1 MRHLLS
7 LLCCLLPLSAAA
19 ADRVWIVGGGPEL
32 EHSQVQIERNV
43 AFARRVMAERLPRA
57 RIGTWFTDGDDPRPD
72 VKEWRRPDEAD
83 ATLQPL
89 ARVLDTYMLNGN
101 GYRNH
106 RLADV
111 DGPAS
116 RRAVLDALE
125 RGLPALGAG
134 EEGWLVYAGHGSPAA
149 PAEGGSLLDLWDHDR
164 VTVADLQRVVASAG
178 PAPGSRFRFVMTQC
192 HAGGFARLA
201 WPDGRAPDGR
211 ICGFMAVAE
220 DGLAEGCTADL
231 DAGNYRG
238 YSTYFFA
245 ALSGR
250 ARDGAPLAFDPDG
263 NSDGRVDPY
272 EAHLYTL
279 VAARSTDI
287 PRSTSEQWLLDQA
300 PWYLPL
306 VPVTPAPDNPFRPL
320 VTELART
327 LGIDPAVHPL
337 RRAIHPRRLAW
348 SARLKALSDRQDRH
362 RAAAA
367 GARGVIARE
376 LVARFPEVRWP
387 HTRGYSSFLREDLDQ
402 AQALI
407 RSHPLYAPM
416 REDQDAYW
424 RLDGARLELERQL
437 ALLDRLEHL
446 DALARR
452 YDHFAA
458 RPDTPVWAA
467 YTRLNACERAPL
479 GDD

>member
-1 MRHLLS
+1 MRCLLS

-19 ADRVWIVGGGPEL
+19 TDRVWVVGGGPEP
-32 EHSQVQIERNV
+32 EYSQVQIERNV
-43 AFARRVMAERLPRA
+43 AFARRVMAGRLPGA

-72 VKEWRRPDEAD
+72 VKEWVRPGEGD
-83 ATLQPL
+83 AELQPL
-89 ARVLDTYMLNGN
+89 ARVLDAYRLNGN
-101 GYRNH
+101 AYRNH

-111 DGPAS
+111 DGPA
-116 RRAVLDALE
+116 RRRPVLEALAQ
-125 RGLPALGAG
+125 GLTALGPG

-149 PAEGGSLLDLWDHDR
+149 PAGGGSRLDLWGHER
-164 VTVADLQRVVASAG
+164 VTVADLQRLLARAG
-178 PAPGSRFRFVMTQC
+178 PGPGSRFRYVMTQC

-201 WPDGRAPDGR
+201 WPEGGVPDGR
-211 ICGFMAVAE
+211 VCGFMAVAE
-220 DGLAEGCTADL
+220 EGLAEGCTADL
-231 DAGNYRG
+231 DVGNYRG

-245 ALSGR
+245 ALAGR
-250 ARDGAPLAFDPDG
+250 ARDGAPLAFDPDRDG
-263 NSDGRVDPY
+263 DGRTDPY
-272 EAHLYTL
+272 EAHLYAL

-320 VTELART
+320 VAELAGS
-327 LGIDPAVHPL
+327 LGIDPGVRPL
-337 RRAIHPRRLAW
+337 RRAIHARRLAW
-348 SARLKALSDRQDRH
+348 SLRLEALADRQARH
-362 RAAAA
+362 RAAAS
-367 GARGVIARE
+367 GARGVIAAE

-387 HTRGYSSFLREDLDQ
+387 YTRGYARFLREDLAE
-402 AQALI
+402 AQALV
-407 RSHPLYAPM
+407 RGHPLYAPM

-437 ALLDRLEHL
+437 ALLDRLQHL

-458 RPDTPVWAA
+458 RPDGPAWAA
-467 YTRLNACERAPL
+467 YTRLNTCERAPL
-479 GDD
+479 GD